1 MGTPVN
7 QTDSHHLDNTRSINI
22 INPFQD
28 MDLDGWRLNPPP
40 TKKWVKFQDYDEEA
54 LLYKTIDRRRSTN
67 DIFTLSSSLSS
78 ESSFGSTG
86 EGGKS
91 YSRLSNPCLEEE
103 KKDFIFNSSFG
114 GYKQN
119 GDAATLRTMFEPPSR
134 KSSLLQRV
142 PTGSSFCSDDSIS
155 PLWSPNVK
163 LKFVAFDEV
172 RSQEKRSAEINF
184 DEMSKY
190 SAFDEIRRSGVVG
203 SGWSTDL
210 IGEIS
215 SGLREEIKVNFTLL

>member
-103 KKDFIFNSSFG
+103 KKG
-114 GYKQN
+114 MGRQ
-119 GDAATLRTMFEPPSR
+119 
-134 KSSLLQRV
+134 V
-142 PTGSSFCSDDSIS
+142 
-155 PLWSPNVK
+155 
-163 LKFVAFDEV
+163 
-172 RSQEKRSAEINF
+172 
-184 DEMSKY
+184 
-190 SAFDEIRRSGVVG
+190 
-203 SGWSTDL
+203 
-210 IGEIS
+210 
-215 SGLREEIKVNFTLL
+215 EEE